1 MNTLARRKDGFEGEK
16 IITLPQ
22 HLHENILNHH
32 YPLFPL
38 YVTQL
43 GYFPNANGHFRERPY
58 GCQDN
63 ILIYCLKG
71 KGGYVIGDKCF
82 EVNANQFFILPA
94 TDESIRYWS
103 DPELPWTI
111 YWVHFTGP
119 SITKF
124 NHSLNLNSQRGPQ
137 RITLNAKAID
147 LWHTMYQSLED
158 GYTFDNLCNTNFC
171 LHNFIATFLF
181 PDKHEDSE
189 EKHDKNLVG
198 VTIKYMHANLNKKIT
213 VEEMASRQ
221 NLSSSRFSNLF
232 RKATGM
238 PPNDYFIYLRMQKA
252 CELLDEQEARIKCVA
267 GCLGYD
273 DPYYFSRLFKKHIG
287 VSPEKYRISSRTAS
301 YNPAL
306 RIAVG

>member
-1 MNTLARRKDGFEGEK
+1 MTTLVKRKDGFEGEK

-22 HLHENILNHH
+22 QLHDNVLNQHDS
-32 YPLFPL
+32 LFQL

-43 GYFPNANGHFRERPY
+43 GYFPNAHGHFRERPH

-71 KGGYVIGDKCF
+71 KGNYVVGNKLF
-82 EVNANQFFILPA
+82 KVNANQFFILSA
-94 TDESIRYWS
+94 TDESIRYWADS
-103 DPELPWTI
+103 ELPWTI

-119 SITKF
+119 SIRKF
-124 NHSLNLNSQRGPQ
+124 NHSLNLNQQCGPQ

-147 LWHTMYQSLED
+147 IWHTMYQSLED
-158 GYTFDNLCNTNFC
+158 GYTFDNICNANFC

-181 PDKHEDSE
+181 PKKHEYSE
-189 EKHDKNLVG
+189 EKRNKDLVG
-198 VTIKYMHANLNKKIT
+198 VTIRYMHANLNKKIT
-213 VEEMASRQ
+213 VEEMASKQ
-221 NLSSSRFSNLF
+221 NLSTSRFSNLF

-252 CELLDEQEARIKCVA
+252 CELLDDQESRIKCVA
-267 GCLGYD
+267 GYLGYD

-287 VSPEKYRISSRTAS
+287 VSPEKYRITSRTEL
-301 YNPAL
+301 YKPEL
-306 RIAVG
+306 RVAIG